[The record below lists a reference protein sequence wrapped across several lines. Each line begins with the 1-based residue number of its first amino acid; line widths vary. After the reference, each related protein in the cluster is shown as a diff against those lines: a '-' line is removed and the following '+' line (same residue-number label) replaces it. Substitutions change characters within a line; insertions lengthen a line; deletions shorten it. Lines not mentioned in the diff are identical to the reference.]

1 MRISFMGANP
11 PRLLTRVGENPH
23 PALKPNTPNIMLR
36 PLIAPL
42 LLVAICGCRAGHAP
56 LSNPGQPSV
65 GVGIGSQPAIAVE
78 TWTQDLEKA
87 QDVPVAEPAPVE
99 KAADPDAWIPVEQV
113 SGKLVETVRSYY
125 PDGHV
130 RRIYS
135 QLAGTFG
142 PLGHHGRGLL
152 LHGNG
157 VVVQEAF
164 WVEGALH
171 GPYREWHESG
181 QLKVESEFKSGKRD
195 GIYKEYGV
203 RGKLLVRG
211 EYTAGSLH
219 GEFSQWFGT
228 GEPQE
233 VSHWEQG
240 VKTGICQVW
249 DRGATPVS
257 LETYLN
263 GARHGE
269 ATRYHRIAGVTKIHQ
284 RGTFDHGLKQG
295 VWVEFNP
302 EGERVQEKEFLRDK
316 VTGYY
321 KEWRSG
327 ILTLDTNYV
336 DSVENGARLEF
347 YASGR
352 PYSRGEM
359 KDGGRKGPWIYWG
372 EDGSVLDTWSGFYAG
387 GKKTRDL
394 NAEELKGEDTDND

>member
-1 MRISFMGANP
+1 
-11 PRLLTRVGENPH
+11 
-23 PALKPNTPNIMLR
+23 MLR

-42 LLVAICGCRAGHAP
+42 LLTAICGCRGGYAP

-65 GVGIGSQPAIAVE
+65 GVGGGSQPAIAVE
-78 TWTQDLEKA
+78 SWTQDLETA
-87 QDVPVAEPAPVE
+87 QDGPVAKPAPVE
-99 KAADPDAWIPVEQV
+99 KAADPDDWIPVEQV

-125 PDGHV
+125 PSGHV

-135 QLAGTFG
+135 QLLGTFG
-142 PLGHHGRGLL
+142 PLGHHGRD
-152 LHGNG
+152 LHLHANG
-157 VVVQEAF
+157 VVIQEAF
-164 WVEGALH
+164 WVEGVLQ

-195 GIYKEYGV
+195 GIYMEYGT
-203 RGKLLVRG
+203 RGKLRVRG

-228 GEPQE
+228 GGSQE

-240 VKTGICQVW
+240 IKNGTCQVW
-249 DRGATPVS
+249 DRGMTPVS

-263 GARHGE
+263 GSRHGD
-269 ATRYHRIAGVTKIHQ
+269 ATMYHRIAGITKVHQ
-284 RGTFDHGLKQG
+284 RGKYHHGLKQG

-302 EGERVQEKEFLRDK
+302 EGERVQEKEFVRGK

-321 KEWRSG
+321 KEWRG
-327 ILTLDTNYV
+327 GVLTLDTNYL

-372 EDGSVLDTWSGFYAG
+372 EDGSVQDTWSGFYAG
-387 GKKTRDL
+387 GKKARGL
-394 NAEELKGEDTDND
+394 NAEELKGEGFENE